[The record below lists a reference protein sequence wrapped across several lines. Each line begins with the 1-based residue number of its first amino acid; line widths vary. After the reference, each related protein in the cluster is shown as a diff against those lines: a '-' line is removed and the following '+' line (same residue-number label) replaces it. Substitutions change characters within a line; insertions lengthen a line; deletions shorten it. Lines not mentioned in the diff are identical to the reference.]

1 MVNLLK
7 VMVNL
12 FSIEWLN
19 VDISVLPWAH
29 FATLTGFSIFNFF
42 DFAECLSVF
51 EFAFGL
57 LKLIAQMAMFS
68 VLWLRVVVA
77 VFATVEGLL
86 MVMVLRFL
94 NQEIAKDRELLS
106 MMDTL
111 MDGHLMLTLFTVE
124 KRSLTV
130 KGHLD
135 RFLVH
140 SSASATVIVSA
151 LVSLV
156 NSMLMEVSWLK
167 IVLIIVMVVKFGMD
181 FSFVVTRFVKDGF
194 GSCHSVTDIFF
205 VKTFAKDM
213 FTTSSV
219 TISTF
224 VANRSVTTS
233 TFVTNRSVT
242 TSTFVANRFM
252 TGGLTSDSFLTFSF
266 ASDALVS
273 IAFVTNR
280 HMFSDAFMTDALVAS
295 GSFVA
300 SLKKTFLIS
309 EKRVLLNIMASSF
322 AILWSMVEVILHFI
336 VVEIMRIVV
345 FETMVHSAFM
355 EMDWLN
361 IMGIVKSVLQ
371 AMMIIEVSMHMHLEV
386 CRMVTSDLSLLHVLG

>member
-1 MVNLLK
+1 
-7 VMVNL
+7 
-12 FSIEWLN
+12 
-19 VDISVLPWAH
+19 
-29 FATLTGFSIFNFF
+29 
-42 DFAECLSVF
+42 
-51 EFAFGL
+51 
-57 LKLIAQMAMFS
+57 
-68 VLWLRVVVA
+68 
-77 VFATVEGLL
+77 
-86 MVMVLRFL
+86 
-94 NQEIAKDRELLS
+94 
-106 MMDTL
+106 
-111 MDGHLMLTLFTVE
+111 
-124 KRSLTV
+124 
-130 KGHLD
+130 
-135 RFLVH
+135 
-140 SSASATVIVSA
+140 
-151 LVSLV
+151 
-156 NSMLMEVSWLK
+156 
-167 IVLIIVMVVKFGMD
+167 
-181 FSFVVTRFVKDGF
+181 
-194 GSCHSVTDIFF
+194 
-205 VKTFAKDM
+205 
-213 FTTSSV
+213 
-219 TISTF
+219 
-224 VANRSVTTS
+224 
-233 TFVTNRSVT
+233 
-242 TSTFVANRFM
+242 M

-300 SLKKTFLIS
+300 SLKKTCLIS